1 MRAWPRIPEQR
12 EHDVVVYG
20 ATGFV
25 GKLTAEYLA
34 EHGARRRRG
43 SRSAAARTEKL
54 ERTRAE
60 LGGRAADWPL
70 VVADSSDEAAVA
82 ALAASTRAVATTVG
96 PYAKYGMPLLARVR
110 APPARHYADLTGEML
125 FMRRA
130 IDTHHETAKAQRRA
144 DRPRLRL
151 RLDPVGPRRAR
162 AARARERATASASS
176 GTRRYVVVGLKGG
189 ASGGTVDSLRGQI
202 DEAKRD
208 PAVRRIA
215 GRPVRAQPGP
225 RGGAGPRPR
234 A

>member
-1 MRAWPRIPEQR
+1 MASNSQNR

-25 GKLTAEYLA
+25 GKLTALYLA
-34 EHGARRRRG
+34 EHGPADAKIALG
-43 SRSAAARTEKL
+43 GRSKEKL

-60 LGGRAADWPL
+60 IGGRAADWPL

-96 PYAKYGMPLLARVR
+96 PYAKLR
-110 APPARHYADLTGEML
+110 ACRCWAPAPPPARTTPTSPARSSSCAARST
-125 FMRRA
+125 
-130 IDTHHETAKAQRRA
+130 THHETAKGSGAKIVHACGFDSIPSDLGVLELHELRERQR
-144 DRPRLRL
+144 
-151 RLDPVGPRRAR
+151 PRRAR
-162 AARARERATASASS
+162 RHDL
-176 GTRRYVVVGLKGG
+176 RRHGHEGR

-208 PAVRRIA
+208 PVGAA
-215 GRPVRAQPGP
+215 GRGGPVRAQPGP
-225 RGGAGPRPR
+225 RGGAGPRQR